1 MVWLA
6 FFGGV
11 FVGML
16 LAVAEFFY
24 GIVESARQAQHQQK
38 SQESDCAD

>member
-11 FVGML
+11 FVGL
-16 LAVAEFFY
+16 LLAEFFY

>member
-6 FFGGV
+6 FFGGF
-11 FVGML
+11 FV
-16 LAVAEFFY
+16 

>member
-6 FFGGV
+6 FFGGF

-16 LAVAEFFY
+16 LAAFFY